1 MELTH
6 SEVRKIL
13 ELIDQAEHVE
23 EFELS
28 VGDVHVHI
36 RRRGAE
42 GTVAAVS
49 SSAPGLQGA
58 QPIQLPPAAVTSERG
73 AVAPAPTRPN
83 VPVAAVTEIPAG
95 MIAVR
100 APLLGTFYRAP
111 SPSEP
116 PFVEIGQRV
125 NVGDTLCVIEVM
137 KLFKSVTSDVAGV
150 VRQIAVENAGVVEFE
165 QILFVIEP
173 N

>member
-36 RRRGAE
+36 RRQGGAE
-42 GTVAAVS
+42 RAVAAVS
-49 SSAPGLQGA
+49 SSAPDRQAA
-58 QPIQLPPAAVTSERG
+58 QPVQLPAAAVTSETG
-73 AVAPAPTRPN
+73 AVATRPT
-83 VPVAAVTEIPAG
+83 VPASAVTEIPVG

-100 APLLGTFYRAP
+100 APVLGTFYRAP
-111 SPSEP
+111 SPNEP

-125 NVGDTLCVIEVM
+125 NVGDTLCLIEVM
-137 KLFKSVTSDVAGV
+137 KLFKSVTSNVAGV
-150 VRQIAVENAGVVEFE
+150 VRQIAVEDAGLVEFE
-165 QILFVIEP
+165 QILFVIDP

>member
-1 MELTH
+1 MP
-6 SEVRKIL
+6 
-13 ELIDQAEHVE
+13 
-23 EFELS
+23 
-28 VGDVHVHI
+28 
-36 RRRGAE
+36 
-42 GTVAAVS
+42 VS
-49 SSAPGLQGA
+49 
-58 QPIQLPPAAVTSERG
+58 
-73 AVAPAPTRPN
+73 
-83 VPVAAVTEIPAG
+83 AVTEIPAG

-116 PFVEIGQRV
+116 AFVEIGQRV
-125 NVGDTLCVIEVM
+125 SVGDTLCVIEVM